1 MPEAEQ
7 LILSAS
13 SNFIEIC
20 QAQTILL
27 TRALGAVW
35 SGVYLTVESQNS
47 ARQLLPVVIYPNAEK
62 DSRSKKILARLTE
75 NWSQAE
81 DNKGRDNNLERVA
94 DSLEGESNA
103 ATLPPTTKQTLT
115 SQRQLKSFARRK
127 QIVLPLMHEDEVIG
141 LLVTK
146 RDDRDWNRQEV
157 SQIEEIAKTIAI
169 SCTLDRKQEY
179 YRQRSEELQ
188 HSIVNEQN
196 KTDDLLHQLR
206 NPLTALRTF
215 GKLLIKR
222 LLPEDNNR
230 NVVQNML
237 QQGDRIQ
244 DLLQQF
250 QNNPHTDE
258 AETTHLTLNTA
269 PIYLGERIENS
280 NFLLPANSFTTE
292 TIELQELLYPLI
304 AAIEA
309 IAQEKGI
316 DFTVKIPNG
325 LPAIQGNTRA
335 LREVFGNLLDNAIKY
350 TPVGGSVEIEAG
362 LSREKNNLHY
372 QGIAIRDTGCGIPPQ
387 DLQHLFER
395 NYRGVQAQS
404 NIEGTG
410 LGLSLAK
417 DSIVKMQGEIE
428 IISPNP
434 LSNKSNSMGTIFTVW
449 LLQHFPQQV

>member
-7 LILSAS
+7 IVLSAS

-35 SGVYLTVESQNS
+35 SAVYLTVESQNS
-47 ARQLLPVVIYPNAEK
+47 ARQLLPVAIYPNAEK
-62 DSRSKKILARLTE
+62 DSRNKKILARLTE
-75 NWSQAE
+75 NWSQTE
-81 DNKGRDNNLERVA
+81 DNKRRDNNSVERVANNLER
-94 DSLEGESNA
+94 ENNA
-103 ATLPPTTKQTLT
+103 PTPPQTARQTLT
-115 SQRQLKSFARRK
+115 SQRQLKFFARRK

-169 SCTLDRKQEY
+169 SCTIDRQQEY
-179 YRQRSEELQ
+179 YRQRLEELQ
-188 HSIVNEQN
+188 HSIINEQH

-250 QNNPHTDE
+250 QNNFHIDE
-258 AETTHLTLNTA
+258 TEITPLTLNAA
-269 PIYLGERIENS
+269 PIYLGEKIENS
-280 NFLLPANSFTTE
+280 NFLLPANSLTTE
-292 TIELQELLYPLI
+292 TINLPGLLDPLI

-316 DFTVKIPNG
+316 YFTAKIPTDR
-325 LPAIQGNTRA
+325 LPLIQGNTRA

-350 TPVGGSVEIEAG
+350 TPHGGSVEIEAG

-372 QGIAIRDTGCGIPPQ
+372 QGIAIRDTGCGIPPE

-395 NYRGVQAQS
+395 NYRGVQARGK
-404 NIEGTG
+404 IEGTG

-417 DSIVKMQGEIE
+417 DSIVKMHGEIE
-428 IISPNP
+428 VISPNP
-434 LSNKSNSMGTIFTVW
+434 LSSKTNGKGTIFTVW
-449 LLQHFPQQV
+449 LLQYFPQ